1 MNDKTFTRFLLSAVT
16 FAGLFSFASFD
27 AQAQDTP
34 KVKYSL
40 FHPVPKEK
48 MRKEMETDRPNFT
61 ETPLTVDA
69 GHFQYE
75 ADLGRFE
82 HQTTSESDERRW
94 LINQADLKFG
104 LLPNTSLQLIVQTFG
119 HQVNKEL
126 ENGEKEFNRGF
137 GDLTLRIKQNI
148 YGNYDGNFSIALMP
162 YIKFPTNRYS
172 DNKLY
177 EEGLMIPMLLQLPHD
192 WKIGMQ
198 VEGDYLKDDDADAS
212 RHADLQ
218 HSVVISHVL
227 FKKLEVFAETYYSYN
242 FKNHH
247 VHNFVDTALEYEIT
261 PDFKIDAGINYGFQ
275 KAAQKDYFL
284 GLAFRY

>member
-1 MNDKTFTRFLLSAVT
+1 MNNYIFIWGFLKITFI
-16 FAGLFSFASFD
+16 AGCFTCVSYA
-27 AQAQDTP
+27 AHAQDT
-34 KVKYSL
+34 VKYSL
-40 FHPVPKEK
+40 FKPVPKAK

-61 ETPLTVDA
+61 ETPYTVDA

-82 HQTTSESDERRW
+82 HQVTESDENRW
-94 LINQADLKFG
+94 LINQADLKLG

-119 HQVNKEL
+119 HQASKEV
-126 ENGEKEFNRGF
+126 ESGEKEFHRGF
-137 GDLTLRIKQNI
+137 GDITLRVKQNL
-148 YGNYDGNFSIALMP
+148 YGNFKGNFSIALMP

-177 EEGLMIPMLLQLPHD
+177 EEGLMIPMILQLPHD

-198 VEGDYLKDDDADAS
+198 IEGDYLKDDDADAS

-218 HSVVISHVL
+218 HSLVISHVL

-242 FKNHH
+242 FKDHH
-247 VHNFVDTALEYEIT
+247 LHNFVDSALELEVT
-261 PDFKIDAGINYGFQ
+261 PDLKIDLGLNYGFQ

>member
-1 MNDKTFTRFLLSAVT
+1 MIKPLTHRFLITLLLGTGFAVANLSAR
-16 FAGLFSFASFD
+16 
-27 AQAQDTP
+27 AQDTP
-34 KVKYSL
+34 KVKYSI
-40 FHPVPKEK
+40 FHPVQRSK
-48 MRKEMETDRPNFT
+48 MREEMETDRPNFT

-82 HQTTSESDERRW
+82 HQTSSETDERRW
-94 LINQADLKFG
+94 LINQADLKLG
-104 LLPNTSLQLIVQTFG
+104 ILPNTSLQLIVQTFG

-126 ENGEKEFNRGF
+126 ENGEKEFQRGF
-137 GDLTLRIKQNI
+137 GDLTLRVKQNL
-148 YGNYDGNFSIALMP
+148 YGNYKGNFSIALMP
-162 YIKFPTNRYS
+162 YVKFPTNRYS

-198 VEGDYLKDDDADAS
+198 VEGDYLKDDDADVS

-218 HSVVISHVL
+218 HSIVISHVL

-242 FKNHH
+242 LKNHH
-247 VHNFVDTALEYEIT
+247 LHNFVDTALEYEIT
-261 PDFKIDAGINYGFQ
+261 RDLKIDAGINYGFQ

>member
-1 MNDKTFTRFLLSAVT
+1 MNNTFIKTSFFKIFTLALLGVVFHLSAS
-16 FAGLFSFASFD
+16 G
-27 AQAQDTP
+27 QDT
-34 KVKYSL
+34 VKYSL
-40 FHPVPKEK
+40 FKPAPRSK

-61 ETPLTVDA
+61 ESPYTVDP

-82 HQTTSESDERRW
+82 HQVTETDERRW
-94 LINQADLKFG
+94 LINQADLKLG
-104 LLPNTSLQLIVQTFG
+104 LLPNTSLQLIVQSFG
-119 HQVNKEL
+119 HQVNKEV
-126 ENGEKEFNRGF
+126 ESGEKDFARGF
-137 GDLTLRIKQNI
+137 GDLTLRIKQNL
-148 YGNYDGNFSIALMP
+148 YGNFKGNFSVAVMP

-177 EEGLMIPMLLQLPHD
+177 EEGLMVPMQLQLPHD
-192 WKIGMQ
+192 WKIAMQ

-218 HSVVISHVL
+218 QSLVVSHVL
-227 FKKLEVFAETYYSYN
+227 FDKLEVFAETYYSYN
-242 FKNHH
+242 FKNRHL
-247 VHNFVDTALEYEIT
+247 HNFVDAALELELT
-261 PDFKIDAGINYGFQ
+261 PDLKIDMGLNYGLQ